1 VSRQPQATRPGP
13 APQPSNRASR
23 GESGGGGRT
32 PIIAPLLGL
41 IALVAIAAGSLWTI
55 SLLGLTDSTA
65 ATPTDPPDIQITA
78 NPSAGVEASV
88 VAVTPTPTP
97 HSTVIVTPPPDKT
110 AEVVGTI
117 LVSKQGDI
125 YSVTGKGD
133 IKRVQGT
140 KTGDNR
146 YNTAPVWMPDGK
158 RFLFVQ
164 TIERQVQAPYNGKLT
179 KYTFFYPNIMSVAA
193 DGGDPK
199 LVYESIFPSNGGRW
213 FSWVLQ
219 PDVSPDGKTIAL
231 VTDGKDGYGDVML
244 GTMTIAGNQLKQLA
258 NVPSIDGQGH
268 NDPEWSPDGRTI
280 AFTYN
285 YRRQGTGVPKI
296 GLYNVRSGQTK
307 LLKGGYANPSWSPDG
322 RVIVAERTDG
332 NGRDI
337 VIVDPRN
344 GAEIARLTTDG
355 NSFAPTFSPNG
366 DQVAFL
372 RRDGLTVNLW
382 LMTLDP
388 ANGYTR
394 VEVKPVTDDPDGL
407 DAESPPTWFI
417 PQSDR
422 KPLITPRPDVLPS
435 IEATESLEPEA
446 SAAP

>member
-1 VSRQPQATRPGP
+1 VSRQPQASRPGP
-13 APQPSNRASR
+13 APQPSNRTSR
-23 GESGGGGRT
+23 GDGGRGGRT
-32 PIIAPLLGL
+32 PVIAPLLGL
-41 IALVAIAAGSLWTI
+41 VALVAIAAGSLWTI
-55 SLLGLTDSTA
+55 SLLGLTDQTA
-65 ATPTDPPDIQITA
+65 AEPTDPPNVIITA
-78 NPSAGVEASV
+78 NPSEGVLASV
-88 VAVTPTPTP
+88 VDVTPTPTP
-97 HSTVIVTPPPDKT
+97 HSTVIVQAAEDKMADVT
-110 AEVVGTI
+110 GTI

-125 YSVTGKGD
+125 YAVSGKRID
-133 IKRVQGT
+133 RVQGT

-146 YNTAPVWMPDGK
+146 ANTAPVWMPDGK

-164 TIERQVQAPYNGKLT
+164 TVQKEVQAPYNGKLT
-179 KYTFFYPNIMSVAA
+179 KYTFYYPNIMSVAA
-193 DGGDPK
+193 GGGDPK
-199 LVYESIFPSNGGRW
+199 MIYESIFPSGGGRW

-231 VTDGKDGYGDVML
+231 VTDGKDGFGDVLL
-244 GTMTIAGNQLKQLA
+244 GTMNINGNQLKQLPGVPA
-258 NVPSIDGQGH
+258 NVGQGH

-280 AFTYN
+280 AFTNN
-285 YRRQGTGVPKI
+285 YRRDGTGVPKI
-296 GLYNVRSGQTK
+296 GLYNARTGQTK

-344 GAEIARLTTDG
+344 GAEVARLTTDG

-394 VEVKPVTDDPDGL
+394 VEVKPVTADLEGL
-407 DAESPPTWFI
+407 DAESPPSWFI
-417 PQSDR
+417 PESQR

-435 IEATESLEPEA
+435 IEATESGEPEA
-446 SAAP
+446 SGAP